1 MKTKELK
8 EQIEFEETL
17 NRNLEWKKTILDST
31 EFDNIIIDNDYN
43 DYIVY
48 HCWDNGCKDMIWI
61 YRNKRKKVCECC
73 GSELK

>member
-8 EQIEFEETL
+8 EQIEFEEFL
-17 NRNLEWKKTILDST
+17 NLNFEWIKTYSNSSG
-31 EFDNIIIDNDYN
+31 FDNILIDNDYN

-48 HCWDNGCKDMIWI
+48 HCWDNETVIYT
-61 YRNKRKKVCECC
+61 YRNKKKKVCECC

>member
-8 EQIEFEETL
+8 EPIKFEENL
-17 NRNLEWKKTILDST
+17 NLNFEWEKTILSSS

-43 DYIVY
+43 DYTVY
-48 HCWDNGCKDMIWI
+48 TCWDYDDEIFLF
-61 YRNKRKKVCECC
+61 RNKKKKVCECC

>member
-8 EQIEFEETL
+8 EQIEFEENL
-17 NRNLEWKKTILDST
+17 NLNFEWEKTILSSS

-43 DYIVY
+43 DYTVY
-48 HCWDNGCKDMIWI
+48 TCWDYDDEIFLF
-61 YRNKRKKVCECC
+61 RNKKKKVCECC

>member
-8 EQIEFEETL
+8 EQIEFEEYLIETFEWKETTL
-17 NRNLEWKKTILDST
+17 NSSD
-31 EFDNIIIDNDYN
+31 FDNIIIDNDYN

-48 HCWDNGCKDMIWI
+48 HCWDNDDDEIWI
-61 YRNKRKKVCECC
+61 FRKKRKKVCECC